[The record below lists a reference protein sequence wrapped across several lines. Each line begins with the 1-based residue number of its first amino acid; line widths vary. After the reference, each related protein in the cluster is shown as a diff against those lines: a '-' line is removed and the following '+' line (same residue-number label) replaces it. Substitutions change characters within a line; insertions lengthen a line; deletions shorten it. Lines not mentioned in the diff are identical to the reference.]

1 MTDFLNLE
9 QVNQI
14 ISAGLGTFETKIS
27 PGKEL
32 SIGSPEVIKTS
43 GAYGSVILCALFTG
57 GVEGRLTWT
66 MEWGAGFAIAEVLS
80 GKKVDGFNEQT
91 QQALEGLFHD
101 FLQGVA
107 NGFSEKGTQLD
118 IRVLPTLVDT
128 SVLLSEDGNP
138 GAIKIPFNLEGG
150 SVVNLFLS
158 LQEGHTPVLPRAAA
172 PELEAP
178 AEASAEMP
186 VEVPAEEVPV
196 EAAAEVPAEVL
207 AEAGPEGEVVAADVD
222 PAAAMASMEVAGEPV
237 AEVSAETGAELEAPP
252 ELTPE
257 MAAQLAAAMQPEVTE
272 APVEVAAEGTENGGD
287 GSEGGTPPAAAA

>member
-1 MTDFLNLE
+1 MLNLE

-14 ISAGLGTFETKIS
+14 ISAGLTTLETRTA

-32 SIGSPEVIKTS
+32 EIGTPEVIKTS

-66 MEWGAGFAIAEVLS
+66 MEWGTGFAIAEILS

-150 SVVNLFLS
+150 AVVNLFLS
-158 LQEGHTPVLPRAAA
+158 LHEGNSIPVAPRPATLEGVEGTPDVPSEAVAA
-172 PELEAP
+172 EIDP
-178 AEASAEMP
+178 AAEMAAME
-186 VEVPAEEVPV
+186 VAGVPAEEVSSD
-196 EAAAEVPAEVL
+196 A
-207 AEAGPEGEVVAADVD
+207 
-222 PAAAMASMEVAGEPV
+222 
-237 AEVSAETGAELEAPP
+237 GAEQEMPI

-257 MAAQLAAAMQPEVTE
+257 MAAQLAAQMEAEVTE
-272 APVEVAAEGTENGGD
+272 ATAEVPVDGAPTGD
-287 GSEGGTPPAAAA
+287 GSEGGAPPAAAA